1 MTDCY
6 CDRNNI
12 GVPGV
17 SCGDCPER
25 DYKKS
30 RDKAKSI
37 GLLCAELKANGEDE
51 AAFVIDRV
59 AYANAELSEVNVELL
74 EALDLILETVPPYK
88 EDGTCTIPD
97 DTIEAVNQAIAKAKG
112 ETE

>member
-30 RDKAKSI
+30 RDKVKSI
-37 GLLCAELKANGEDE
+37 GLLCAELKAKGEYE
-51 AAFVIDRV
+51 AAECIDRL
-59 AYANAELSEVNVELL
+59 ANANADLVDENAELL
-74 EALDLILETVPPYK
+74 EALEKISD
-88 EDGTCTIPD
+88 TCACKKTI
-97 DTIEAVNQAIAKAKG
+97 AIADKALAKVYG